1 MNTQK
6 IDCQTRIQQNH
17 GVIPDYGIEFG
28 PRSSQFLGAW
38 NMGICSQQPL
48 ATDGGSQLQT
58 LGPAKPSSTIMSRFD
73 SPASAFYATERFMGF
88 SQYDHQASNPL
99 LYSQSSTSCDSKLD
113 NFSVDS
119 NSTPPAD
126 ANFQFR
132 NTFQSV
138 MRASSENPNTIQCP
152 SIPFDG
158 NQDVRVC
165 GYLYGSPLAQQAQCA
180 RSSSS
185 GGVSVAPAN
194 PVSPVL
200 HSKARIRWTPDLHE
214 RFVECVNR
222 LGGAE
227 KATPKAILKLMDSE
241 GLTIFH
247 VKSHL
252 QKYRIAKYMPESA
265 EGKSEKRAST
275 NDLPHLDNKTSGM
288 QFKEALQ
295 MQLDVQRR
303 LHEQLE
309 TQRNLQL
316 RIEEQGRQ
324 LKMMFE
330 QQQQTNRS
338 FMEADEDLDIMSLE
352 DPSTSLDQVE
362 NLSAQGS
369 GNTQFPSKIS

>member
-6 IDCQTRIQQNH
+6 IDCQARIQQNH
-17 GVIPDYGIEFG
+17 G
-28 PRSSQFLGAW
+28 SA
-38 NMGICSQQPL
+38 PL

-126 ANFQFR
+126 PNFQFR

-138 MRASSENPNTIQCP
+138 MRASSEIPIQ
-152 SIPFDG
+152 SNALQFLLMETRILD
-158 NQDVRVC
+158 
-165 GYLYGSPLAQQAQCA
+165 
-180 RSSSS
+180 
-185 GGVSVAPAN
+185 
-194 PVSPVL
+194 
-200 HSKARIRWTPDLHE
+200 KARIRWTPDLHE

-275 NDLPHLDNKTSGM
+275 NDLPHLDNKTGM

-309 TQRNLQL
+309 IQRNLQL

-369 GNTQFPSKIS
+369 GNTRFPSKIS

>member
-6 IDCQTRIQQNH
+6 IDCQARIQQNH

-126 ANFQFR
+126 PNFQFR

-158 NQDVRVC
+158 NQDIRVC
-165 GYLYGSPLAQQAQCA
+165 RICVFVVGFWYFLFLFWCLIWFYFIFLSIFNQVCSYLYGSPLAQQAQCA

-194 PVSPVL
+194 PVSPIL

-227 KATPKAILKLMDSE
+227 SKWFQWDFLSFRNDS
-241 GLTIFH
+241 LF
-247 VKSHL
+247 
-252 QKYRIAKYMPESA
+252 
-265 EGKSEKRAST
+265 
-275 NDLPHLDNKTSGM
+275 
-288 QFKEALQ
+288 
-295 MQLDVQRR
+295 
-303 LHEQLE
+303 
-309 TQRNLQL
+309 
-316 RIEEQGRQ
+316 IEY
-324 LKMMFE
+324 
-330 QQQQTNRS
+330 
-338 FMEADEDLDIMSLE
+338 
-352 DPSTSLDQVE
+352 
-362 NLSAQGS
+362 
-369 GNTQFPSKIS
+369 

>member
-6 IDCQTRIQQNH
+6 IDCQSRIQQNH

-126 ANFQFR
+126 PNFQFR

-158 NQDVRVC
+158 NQDIRVC
-165 GYLYGSPLAQQAQCA
+165 RIYVFLLLVSDIFFFCSDVWFDLIWFFYRFSIRFVAICMVLHLHSRPSVLDHPLLGVFLLPLPILFPQFFTVKPE
-180 RSSSS
+180 S
-185 GGVSVAPAN
+185 GGLQIFMSALLSV
-194 PVSPVL
+194 
-200 HSKARIRWTPDLHE
+200 
-214 RFVECVNR
+214 
-222 LGGAE
+222 
-227 KATPKAILKLMDSE
+227 
-241 GLTIFH
+241 
-247 VKSHL
+247 
-252 QKYRIAKYMPESA
+252 
-265 EGKSEKRAST
+265 
-275 NDLPHLDNKTSGM
+275 
-288 QFKEALQ
+288 
-295 MQLDVQRR
+295 
-303 LHEQLE
+303 
-309 TQRNLQL
+309 
-316 RIEEQGRQ
+316 
-324 LKMMFE
+324 
-330 QQQQTNRS
+330 
-338 FMEADEDLDIMSLE
+338 
-352 DPSTSLDQVE
+352 
-362 NLSAQGS
+362 
-369 GNTQFPSKIS
+369 